1 MSFIHILA
9 RVIAHS
15 MAILSG
21 SIFNRPYS
29 LESPNVILSVKH
41 QKKTSTLSI
50 DPANSNNVVDSPNV
64 SRSLRPRA
72 VTSAQASNLPKTLHS
87 SFGKSKHGR
96 AASELSSSQV
106 RATGLELSKP
116 KISSLSIPD
125 TYDGQSSA
133 DIRQIKFSSTSDSI
147 INLKSQSARRS
158 SNSGDAGLM
167 SATSNPEKKGTF
179 KSSAPTISTKLPV
192 LGDADKPNS
201 IANCLLKVFDDRDEQ
216 SHDIVSPKTASE
228 EHTKPND
235 SKEPGALFNEL
246 VDRLLSPPMSKSD
259 TKFVSIFLC
268 LYRKFA
274 APSDLLSAIILR
286 FEKLNDSD
294 DPQIV
299 RITSQLRYL
308 GVLAQW
314 VSDYPGDF
322 AHQWTRQNMASF
334 VTGLGASRIFALAS
348 KEMSS
353 QLDVVV
359 EDDDTEWAC
368 SDAKRSRAS
377 TVESYLSISSPCS
390 TSSAF
395 NAHSSTEDIVSDS
408 CFDEPLN
415 HQSTRNSAT
424 LSISSSTGK
433 SGSQSTGSFQTL
445 LNSVESAQR
454 QAQLLTPIPRDPLT
468 KVQWHQLIDT
478 PEEDIARELTRIDW
492 TMFSSIR
499 PRDFIRHVS
508 LTADQKKSCKSLENV
523 NRMICHFNH
532 VAFWVAN
539 LVLLRD
545 KPKHRA
551 QALEKFMA
559 VAWVS

>member
-1 MSFIHILA
+1 MI
-9 RVIAHS
+9 
-15 MAILSG
+15 
-21 SIFNRPYS
+21 
-29 LESPNVILSVKH
+29 EDTPNVPH
-41 QKKTSTLSI
+41 
-50 DPANSNNVVDSPNV
+50 
-64 SRSLRPRA
+64 SLRPRA
-72 VTSAQASNLPKTLHS
+72 STSAQASNMPKMMHS
-87 SFGKSKHGR
+87 SVGKSKHGR

-106 RATGLELSKP
+106 RTTGHVSSKSDILSSS
-116 KISSLSIPD
+116 ISD
-125 TYDGQSSA
+125 TYDGQSLIDLSQNC
-133 DIRQIKFSSTSDSI
+133 ISSRVDSTT
-147 INLKSQSARRS
+147 NLKSQPARRS
-158 SNSGDAGLM
+158 SNSKDGRLT
-167 SATSNPEKKGTF
+167 SATANYEKKGTS
-179 KSSAPTISTKLPV
+179 KPLVPNIQTRSPASI
-192 LGDADKPNS
+192 DASILTTGTNS
-201 IANCLLKVFDDRDEQ
+201 LLDIFDDRDEQ
-216 SHDIVSPKTASE
+216 NHDIVSPKTTSVQDI
-228 EHTKPND
+228 KQND
-235 SKEPGALFNEL
+235 TKEPGALFDEL
-246 VDRLLSPPMSKSD
+246 VDRLLSPSMSKSD

-274 APSDLLSAIILR
+274 APSDLMSAIILR

-308 GVLAQW
+308 SVLAQW

-322 AHQWTRQNMASF
+322 AHQLTRQNMASF
-334 VTGLGASRIFALAS
+334 VAGLGTSRIFAVAS

-390 TSSAF
+390 TTSVMNTSSSA
-395 NAHSSTEDIVSDS
+395 EDIISDS
-408 CFDEPLN
+408 SFDEPLN

-445 LNSVESAQR
+445 LNSVENAQR
-454 QAQLLTPIPRDPLT
+454 QSQLLTPIPRDCLT
-468 KVQWHQLIDT
+468 KVQWHQLMDT

-499 PRDFIRHVS
+499 PRDFVRHVS
-508 LTADQKKSCKSLENV
+508 LTTDQKKTCKSLENV
-523 NRMICHFNH
+523 NRMIGHFNH

-551 QALEKFMA
+551 KALEKFMA
-559 VAWVS
+559 VAWVSSNFSFSLTMLNINSRNYATSTITTR